1 MQPNQNAGHQMMIN
15 QQMQQQQSQMQQQ
28 PNQMMMMSNG
38 PNQMVNRMQ
47 GGMNPNVQ
55 QGVSFFDDFN
65 LNFIFY

>member
-15 QQMQQQQSQMQQQ
+15 QQMQQQQQQQQNQMQQ

-47 GGMNPNVQ
+47 GGMGNPNVQ
-55 QGVSFFDDFN
+55 QGVS
-65 LNFIFY
+65 